1 MTAAPPP
8 AYGDRLSPQG
18 AGNDSGGDFQAD
30 LPRLN
35 NLVMDEDPEA
45 FMIINQIN
53 EVRGRAY
60 LKRVYKEARQ

>member
-1 MTAAPPP
+1 MILAVIS
-8 AYGDRLSPQG
+8 RR
-18 AGNDSGGDFQAD
+18 D

-53 EVRGRAY
+53 EG
-60 LKRVYKEARQ
+60 ERQGLYP